1 MATKTTVPL
10 YYDIYFRW
18 IDPITSIA
26 TTLLVFFNR
35 DLILAQAGPVAERSQ
50 QDPVLDPLMW
60 QLAGLYLLIA
70 ILQGGLLRYTDDL
83 GVWKFTN
90 FGIMV
95 VDVLIVCSLV
105 ELKARTPE
113 GLSVSGMRPEDWVNW
128 VLTILAVVNW
138 LAFILDIGLKPSKE
152 ASAKKRV

>member
-18 IDPITSIA
+18 MDPITSLA
-26 TTLLVFFNR
+26 TAFLVFFNR

-50 QDPVLDPLMW
+50 QDPILDPLMW

-90 FGIMV
+90 FGVMV
-95 VDVLIVCSLV
+95 VDALIVCSLV

-113 GLSVSGMRPEDWVNW
+113 GLSLAGMRPEDWLNW
-128 VLTILAVVNW
+128 ILTSLAVVAR
-138 LAFILDIGLKPSKE
+138 LAFILDVGLKPTKV
-152 ASAKKRV
+152 ANAKKRV

>member
-18 IDPITSIA
+18 IDPITSVL
-26 TTLLVFFNR
+26 TTFMVFFNR
-35 DLILAQAGPVAERSQ
+35 DLILAQAGPVAPRDQ

-70 ILQGGLLRYTDDL
+70 TLQGGLLRYTDDL
-83 GVWKFTN
+83 GVWKISN
-90 FGIMV
+90 FGVMV
-95 VDVLIVCSLV
+95 VDILIVCSLV

-113 GLSVSGMRPEDWVNW
+113 GLSVAGMRPEDWLNW
-128 VLTILAVVNW
+128 VLTILAVVNR
-138 LAFILDIGLKPSKE
+138 LAFILDVGLKPSKV